1 MKKVVIFQLNMMLVI
16 IIMTLDKIEITN
28 YLINIKRQQI
38 LHLHLR

>member
-28 YLINIKRQQI
+28 YLINIKKI
-38 LHLHLR
+38 KF